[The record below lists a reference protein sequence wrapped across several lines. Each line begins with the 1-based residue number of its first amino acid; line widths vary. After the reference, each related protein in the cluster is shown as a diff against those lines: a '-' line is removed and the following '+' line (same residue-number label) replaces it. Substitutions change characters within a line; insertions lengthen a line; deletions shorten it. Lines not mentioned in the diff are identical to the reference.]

1 MAKNVYESKTI
12 NLIDGTE
19 ILMSPLK
26 IKFLKEFMDVF
37 DLIKFAGNDEQSIM
51 ILSECAT
58 VCMKQHYPV
67 IENRAQLEDLVDLPT
82 IYQILDICA
91 GIKING
97 EKEDIEKQ
105 AKDEN
110 DKNTWDSLD
119 LASLEA
125 EVFLV
130 GSWQNFDHLERS
142 ISMSELLIII
152 EKIRD
157 LDYNEKKFLAAMQGV
172 DEKIRDLDYNE
183 KKFLA
188 AMQGVDLD
196 EQSGKS
202 NAWEEMKA
210 RVFSGGA
217 TNNPNDITALQGINA
232 QKAGFGIGMGLG
244 YEKIERKKD

>member
-1 MAKNVYESKTI
+1 MAKKVYETGFIK
-12 NLIDGTE
+12 LIDGTE
-19 ILMSPLK
+19 VELSPLK
-26 IKFLKEFMDVF
+26 IKYMRLFMDAF
-37 DLIKFAGNDEQSIM
+37 DLIKFTKTDEQSI
-51 ILSECAT
+51 IVLSECAT
-58 VCMKQHYPV
+58 ICMRQNYPL
-67 IENRAQLEDLVDLPT
+67 ISSRQELEELVDLPT
-82 IYQILDICA
+82 IYKILDICA

-97 EKEDIEKQ
+97 DKENIDEQAKNEKE
-105 AKDEN
+105 N
-110 DKNTWDSLD
+110 NSWDNLD

-130 GSWQNFDHLERS
+130 GSWKNFEELELS
-142 ISMSELLIII
+142 ITMTELIAII
-152 EKIRD
+152 EKMRD
-157 LDYNEKKFLAAMQGV
+157 LDYS
-172 DEKIRDLDYNE
+172 E

-196 EQSGKS
+196 EQSGKN

-232 QKAGFGIGMGLG
+232 QKAGFGIGMGLS

>member
-26 IKFLKEFMDVF
+26 IKFLKEFMDIF
-37 DLIKFAGNDEQSIM
+37 DLIKFATNDEQSIM

-58 VCMKQHYPV
+58 ICMKQHYPV
-67 IENRAQLEDLVDLPT
+67 IENREQLEDLVDLPT
-82 IYQILDICA
+82 IYEMLDICA

-105 AKDEN
+105 AKDES
-110 DKNTWDSLD
+110 DKSTWNNLD

-125 EVFLV
+125 EIFII

-142 ISMSELLIII
+142 VSMSELLIII

-172 DEKIRDLDYNE
+172 D
-183 KKFLA
+183 
-188 AMQGVDLD
+188 LD

-202 NAWEEMKA
+202 NKWEEMKA

-217 TNNPNDITALQGINA
+217 TSNPNDITALQGINA